1 LFFLQNSKISV
12 IFVAVQ
18 LNFKQY
24 NFTIKNANGN
34 ALIFDI
40 IRKKYVSLTPEEW
53 VRQHVIR
60 FLIEEKGYSAG
71 LIAVEKAVKY
81 NGLTKRFD
89 LFVANNDGSPQ
100 ILIEC
105 KAPHIKLSDM
115 TLQQASLYQCKLNAN
130 FVFITNGL
138 HHLFMALQAG
148 ALIQIEELPN
158 FNP

>member
-1 LFFLQNSKISV
+1 MLQNSKISI

-24 NFTIKNANGN
+24 NFTIKNGNGN

-71 LIAVEKAVKY
+71 LIAVEKSVKY
-81 NGLTKRFD
+81 NGLSKRFD
-89 LFVANNDGSPQ
+89 LYVANNDGSPQ

-105 KAPHIKLSDM
+105 KAPHVKLSDS
-115 TLQQASLYQCKLNAN
+115 TLQQASLYQRQLNAN
-130 FVFITNGL
+130 YVFITNGL
-138 HHLFMALQAG
+138 QHLFMALQEG
-148 ALIQIEELPN
+148 SFNLIEALPN
-158 FNP
+158 FNDKA

>member
-1 LFFLQNSKISV
+1 M
-12 IFVAVQ
+12 Q

-89 LFVANNDGSPQ
+89 LYVANNDGSPQ

-115 TLQQASLYQCKLNAN
+115 TLQQASLYQCQLNAN

>member
-1 LFFLQNSKISV
+1 M
-12 IFVAVQ
+12 Q
-18 LNFKQY
+18 LNFKHY

-60 FLIEEKGYSAG
+60 YLIEEKGYSAG
-71 LIAVEKAVKY
+71 LIAVEKSLKY
-81 NGLTKRFD
+81 NGLNKRFD
-89 LFVANNDGSPQ
+89 LYVANNDGSPH

-105 KAPHIKLSDM
+105 KAPHVKLTELTIK
-115 TLQQASLYQCKLNAN
+115 QAGIYQKQLNAN

-138 HHLFMALQAG
+138 QHLFMALELQAFK
-148 ALIQIEELPN
+148 IIEDLPE
-158 FNP
+158 FTS

>member
-1 LFFLQNSKISV
+1 M
-12 IFVAVQ
+12 Q
-18 LNFKQY
+18 LNFKHY

-60 FLIEEKGYSAG
+60 YLIEEKGYSAG
-71 LIAVEKAVKY
+71 LIAVEKSLKY
-81 NGLTKRFD
+81 NGLSKRFD
-89 LFVANNDGSPQ
+89 LYVANNDGSPH

-105 KAPHIKLSDM
+105 KAPHVKLSEA
-115 TLQQASLYQCKLNAN
+115 TVKQAGIYQKQLNAN

-138 HHLFMALQAG
+138 QHLFMALELDAFVR
-148 ALIQIEELPN
+148 IEDLPG
-158 FNP
+158 FTG

>member
-1 LFFLQNSKISV
+1 M
-12 IFVAVQ
+12 Q

-60 FLIEEKGYSAG
+60 FLIEEKGYSPG
-71 LIAVEKAVKY
+71 LIAVEKTVKY
-81 NGLTKRFD
+81 NGLNKRFD
-89 LFVANNDGSPQ
+89 LYVANSDGSPK

-105 KAPHIKLSDM
+105 KAPHIQLSEA
-115 TLQQASLYQCKLNAN
+115 TLKQAGVYQTQLKAN
-130 FVFITNGL
+130 FVFITNGIQ
-138 HHLFMALQAG
+138 HLFLALKEST
-148 ALIQIEELPN
+148 LVLVEDLPMHGN
-158 FNP
+158 A